1 MEKINKL
8 PLNFFTKFR
17 KNKTTN
23 NIDDND
29 KIYPIKWSKEVMKG
43 KKEVVVSLSK
53 KK

>member
-8 PLNFFTKFR
+8 PLNFFTKLR

-23 NIDDND
+23 NIDD
-29 KIYPIKWSKEVMKG
+29 KVYPIKWSKEVMKG